1 MKKNRNSAMAKDELL
16 DHGQNNI
23 LKGVCICLTGLPIG
37 LKEDLHSLVAHHGG
51 KFTRDLLTHK
61 TTHLIAKVPE
71 GDKFNEAVK
80 CGSIEIVS
88 PGWLYACHKEQIRV
102 ATHSYCLIKSVGFDQ
117 ANGHYQKKKKNSS
130 LKEHKSCSGSSD
142 LDLESTCSTLLHRSP
157 IPLFSNSYL
166 FFAGF
171 GDRSLSVDFWCSNS
185 TSTRENEN
193 CDKQIKG
200 ANDSSPQSLLRA
212 LLRLTRISMGTILW
226 DLNENASHIILHQSC
241 DKDLRNAISNF
252 CRLHPRCPKMV
263 SPRWIVESV
272 YHMKLQPSELYFPE
286 EKPLQQQI
294 KRINDKKKFQQT
306 AVERNA
312 PRKSALFSGA
322 LFHVIKMPP
331 QSQALVNFDDIE
343 IRKIITE
350 KDGLLLS
357 AKVWHSLEKE
367 SKVDSIE
374 GHSQAPNPGSFD
386 GVCFV
391 VSLTGDYSHD
401 RIINSNPLLM
411 QVNQSSY
418 KIVPVTP
425 VWLKTCV
432 YNKVRSRPDKYPLL
446 FQPQGW
452 SMRKLPDNVTIK
464 VSVTGFLGNE
474 RTGMQMAL
482 QVIGAEYTENMRSS
496 NTHLICKEARGE
508 KFKKAIEWGIHIIS
522 EKWLYDVLQYGYT
535 NCEKKFSLIKDK
547 QYENLHVDEVSLF
560 SRKENLKVEKH
571 TTNESNSGIS
581 LEQESQSVLSKNVS
595 NVSNDKVRNSL
606 NRLEKPLARSS
617 DIISNQGKNIR
628 KRHRCNNRTTVLMK
642 NDNVGATNVQEFEK
656 FEEEDDKCS
665 SSEDDE
671 KLEFTSLKKKRQVTE
686 QLDSSNAQLESQ
698 AIWYGN
704 SQNHQ

>member
-1 MKKNRNSAMAKDELL
+1 
-16 DHGQNNI
+16 
-23 LKGVCICLTGLPIG
+23 
-37 LKEDLHSLVAHHGG
+37 
-51 KFTRDLLTHK
+51 
-61 TTHLIAKVPE
+61 
-71 GDKFNEAVK
+71 
-80 CGSIEIVS
+80 
-88 PGWLYACHKEQIRV
+88 
-102 ATHSYCLIKSVGFDQ
+102 
-117 ANGHYQKKKKNSS
+117 
-130 LKEHKSCSGSSD
+130 
-142 LDLESTCSTLLHRSP
+142 
-157 IPLFSNSYL
+157 
-166 FFAGF
+166 
-171 GDRSLSVDFWCSNS
+171 
-185 TSTRENEN
+185 
-193 CDKQIKG
+193 
-200 ANDSSPQSLLRA
+200 
-212 LLRLTRISMGTILW
+212 
-226 DLNENASHIILHQSC
+226 
-241 DKDLRNAISNF
+241 
-252 CRLHPRCPKMV
+252 MV

-286 EKPLQQQI
+286 EKPLQQQT

-374 GHSQAPNPGSFD
+374 GHSQAPHPGSFD

-522 EKWLYDVLQYGYT
+522 EKWLYYVLQYGYT
-535 NCEKKFSLIKDK
+535 NCEKKILLD
-547 QYENLHVDEVSLF
+547 
-560 SRKENLKVEKH
+560 
-571 TTNESNSGIS
+571 
-581 LEQESQSVLSKNVS
+581 
-595 NVSNDKVRNSL
+595 
-606 NRLEKPLARSS
+606 
-617 DIISNQGKNIR
+617 
-628 KRHRCNNRTTVLMK
+628 
-642 NDNVGATNVQEFEK
+642 
-656 FEEEDDKCS
+656 
-665 SSEDDE
+665 
-671 KLEFTSLKKKRQVTE
+671 KRQT
-686 QLDSSNAQLESQ
+686 
-698 AIWYGN
+698 I
-704 SQNHQ
+704 